1 MLRQHQDSLLPRFA
15 QGEEGHET
23 TTQLSCLV
31 CVDRVSHTVDIHL
44 SDTKIAVRDSL
55 QRRIQGGGG
64 FHGLRVRQEVV
75 QHIVLI
81 NHLYK
86 TNYSISCSLLRQAR
100 LVTALSEALGTM

>member
-23 TTQLSCLV
+23 SCLV
-31 CVDRVSHTVDIHL
+31 CVDSVSHTVDIHL

-64 FHGLRVRQEVV
+64 FHGLRIR
-75 QHIVLI
+75 
-81 NHLYK
+81 
-86 TNYSISCSLLRQAR
+86 
-100 LVTALSEALGTM
+100 

>member
-1 MLRQHQDSLLPRFA
+1 MLEQHQDSLLPRVT

-23 TTQLSCLV
+23 TGKRPYLV
-31 CVDRVSHTVDIHL
+31 RINRVLHVVNIHTPDPE
-44 SDTKIAVRDSL
+44 SPVRNPAEG
-55 QRRIQGGGG
+55 RIQGGYGK
-64 FHGLRVRQEVV
+64 HGLRVRQEVV

>member
-1 MLRQHQDSLLPRFA
+1 MLRQHQDSLLLRFA

-31 CVDRVSHTVDIHL
+31 CVDIHL

>member
-1 MLRQHQDSLLPRFA
+1 MSGSACAPVAVSRALNP
-15 QGEEGHET
+15 GEGQAAHAVPNLI
-23 TTQLSCLV
+23 QN
-31 CVDRVSHTVDIHL
+31 HTN
-44 SDTKIAVRDSL
+44 
-55 QRRIQGGGG
+55 RISRYKGGGG